1 MKKLYT
7 IQGLKNEGDMIRL
20 VLDSNNP
27 VQEKKGLMESLGN
40 LSQLQQQ
47 MTVETQRKQNPD
59 QIRIP
64 YQTWQKHQWN
74 IGDVITVT
82 VEEE

>member
-7 IQGLKNEGDMIRL
+7 IEGIKNEGDMVRL

-27 VQEKKGLMESLGN
+27 VSKKKGLTEMLGN

-59 QIRIP
+59 QIRIL
-64 YQTWQKHQWN
+64 YEIWERHHWN
-74 IGDVITVT
+74 IGDVITVI